1 MRPKI
6 ISPLLI
12 LLAPIL
18 LMGLTACGVSQ
29 ASDTA
34 PSGPRGNPENGRRLE
49 QMGAISALVTPTP
62 YIQPAPTVRI
72 VGTPTPLPPIEP
84 TPIDLESTI
93 AQAVEAAL
101 AAQAAAT
108 PTATEAPEPASTPI
122 PSTPTPAPTAT
133 PLPPT
138 PTPFRA
144 TPTPRPRIVW
154 QEADRWTGNKI
165 LITNNFRVRADEW
178 RITWTAQPGPVE
190 FVFKIKLYNSNQM
203 LKTVVIDETNP
214 EPNSLVFGRPD
225 DYDYTD
231 YYLVIVAHQPY
242 TVIVEE
248 LIR

>member
-12 LLAPIL
+12 LFALIL

-34 PSGPRGNPENGRRLE
+34 PSGPWANPDNGQRLE
-49 QMGAISALVTPTP
+49 QMGAISALTTPTP
-62 YIQPAPTVRI
+62 YIQPTPTVQI

-108 PTATEAPEPASTPI
+108 PTATEAPAPASTPI

-133 PLPPT
+133 P
-138 PTPFRA
+138 RS
-144 TPTPRPRIVW
+144 PTPRPRIVW
-154 QEADRWTGNKI
+154 QEADRWTGDF
-165 LITNNFRVRADEW
+165 LLTTNNFRVRADEW
-178 RITWTAQPGPVE
+178 RITWTTQPGPTE
-190 FVFKIKLYNSNQM
+190 DAFKIKLHNNNGT
-203 LKTVVIDETNP
+203 LNTVVIDEINP
-214 EPNSLVFGRPD
+214 EPNSMVFGRPD

-231 YYLVIVAHQPY
+231 YYLVIIGHHPY
-242 TVIVEE
+242 TVIVDE
-248 LIR
+248 LR